1 MVQPLILA
9 SGSAI
14 RAELLRRANVP
25 FEILP
30 ATVDESA
37 IKASLLAEGASP
49 RDIADA
55 LAEAK
60 ARKIASKRP
69 EVLVLGCDQ
78 VLEFDG
84 TVLSK
89 PATADD
95 AIVQIQGLRGKRHD
109 LHSAA
114 VVYEGATP
122 LWRHVGHARMWMR
135 DISDAY
141 AHDYVERNWESI
153 RTSVGGYKIE
163 EEGVRLFSRIEGDHF
178 TILGLPLLQLLPW
191 LTARGTLPE

>member
-1 MVQPLILA
+1 MLEPLILA
-9 SGSAI
+9 SGSSI
-14 RAELLRRANVP
+14 RAELLQRASVP
-25 FEILP
+25 FQVIP
-30 ATVDESA
+30 ATIDENA
-37 IKASLLAEGASP
+37 IKASLVAEGASP

-69 EVLVLGCDQ
+69 DALVLGCDQ

-84 TVLSK
+84 TILSK
-89 PATADD
+89 PATPDD
-95 AIVQIQGLRGKRHD
+95 AVAQIQSLRGKRHD

-114 VVYEGATP
+114 VVYVGATP
-122 LWRHVGHARMWMR
+122 VWRHVGHARMWMR
-135 DISDAY
+135 DVSDSY
-141 AHDYVERNWESI
+141 ARDYVDRNWESI
-153 RTSVGGYKIE
+153 RTSVGAYKIE
-163 EEGVRLFSRIEGDHF
+163 EEGIRLFSRVEGDHF